1 MATENDV
8 YRKLQRHLHK
18 MPIGFPATKTGVEIR
33 LLKSIFTPEQ
43 ALVATH
49 LDYKHKTIDQIY
61 ETAKKDVSV
70 KEELSRILDETV
82 SNGGISRR
90 KQDGKETYATLP
102 FVSWGMYEHQL
113 KRMDQT
119 FLDDS
124 NEYLT
129 GEFALELATGRLP
142 VMRVIPVEESIEVE
156 HHVAT
161 YDELRHL
168 IQASG
173 EHIAV
178 QECLCKN
185 AGDLKEEPCQVT
197 ERREVCMSF
206 GDLAE
211 LYIEEG
217 WARRLN
223 QEEALEMARLNE
235 QEGLV
240 LMPGNAQEPNFM
252 CSCCSDCCL
261 VLNLI
266 KNYPNPAD
274 ALTSNYYAV
283 VNTELCTGVGDCIAR
298 CPLDALSLVE
308 DIAIVAIARCIG
320 CGLCVPVCPEHTI
333 SMVKKEQEIVPPM
346 TMEDRFDYEL
356 AQKSSL
362 SGRVRNFSLKT
373 FLRIIFKFAP
383 SPESEN

>member
-1 MATENDV
+1 MTAGNDI

-18 MPIGFPATKTGVEIR
+18 MPIGFPATKTGIEIK
-33 LLKSIFTPEQ
+33 LLKSIFTEEQ
-43 ALVATH
+43 AIVATH
-49 LDYKHKTIDQIY
+49 LDYRHKTIDQIY
-61 ETAKKDVSV
+61 ATAKKDVSS
-70 KEELSRILDETV
+70 KEELRRILDKTV
-82 SNGGISRR
+82 TNGGISRR
-90 KQDGKETYATLP
+90 KKDGEEQYATLP

-129 GEFALELATGRLP
+129 GEFGLELATGRLP
-142 VMRVIPVEESIEVE
+142 VMRVIPVQESIKVE
-156 HHVAT
+156 HHIAT
-161 YDELRHL
+161 YDGLRHL
-168 IQASG
+168 IQESG

-178 QECLCKN
+178 QDCLCKK
-185 AGDLKEEPCQVT
+185 AGDLQEKPCQVT

-223 QEEALEMARLNE
+223 QEEALEIARLNE

-240 LMPGNAQEPNFM
+240 LMPGNAQEPKFI

-266 KNYPNPAD
+266 KNYPNPAE
-274 ALTSNYYAV
+274 ALISNYYAMV
-283 VNTELCTGVGDCIAR
+283 DTELCAGVGDCVAL

-320 CGLCVPVCPEHTI
+320 CGLCVPVCPEEAI
-333 SMVKKEQEIVPPM
+333 ALVKKEQETIPPV
-346 TMEDRFDYEL
+346 TIEDRFDYEL

-362 SGRVRNFSLKT
+362 SGRIRNFSLKT

-383 SPESEN
+383 SPEPEN